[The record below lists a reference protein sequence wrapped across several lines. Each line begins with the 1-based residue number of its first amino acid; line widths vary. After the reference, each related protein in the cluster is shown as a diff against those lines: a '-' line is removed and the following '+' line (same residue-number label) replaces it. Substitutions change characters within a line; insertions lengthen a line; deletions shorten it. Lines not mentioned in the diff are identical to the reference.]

1 MPSLIDKIV
10 SEAKEYN
17 KARVERETAGE
28 PTFFSTAK
36 KIGHNIVES
45 HSQFA
50 DEVIDKVRE
59 FRGTKQPKRKPI
71 LELTDEEQ
79 AFAELYYYI
88 GNTYEFRQILT
99 GTESVAELA
108 QEVEVRM
115 DFFSFTGGLDALR
128 KYRQT
133 HVKPLMSDRMEEIMN
148 QVDEA
153 KALRANIEQ
162 EKIRLSQMEAA
173 FLPNK
178 KPQTSYSN
186 MMEASIAYVQEQ
198 LDNAMA
204 VGDGEDIM
212 KYHDSLRLMKS
223 ALDTYNG
230 VAPKE
235 PTQPMQQDNEYQ
247 GRRFNNQNNRK
258 GFQNNRRQNNRYQN
272 NGYQNNRY
280 QNNGYQNNGYQNN
293 GYRNNRYQNDGYQNG
308 HQQGEGYQKRYQNN
322 YQNEGYQN
330 NGYKNNRFNNRN
342 KQFQKNYE
350 QPVEHTEIP
359 PIPEE
364 PVFVASGPSYMEQP
378 TGVQHETRPVEQDER
393 VFSFDET
400 DESTLVDVPR
410 PARPRD
416 HKRRLR
422 PIMTNEQFQQPVDI
436 PEEPY
441 IPNKSTQYE
450 PDFYFLSDL
459 DAPQPQDNGYGY

>member
-99 GTESVAELA
+99 GTESIAELA

-115 DFFSFTGGLDALR
+115 NFFSFAGGLDALR

-235 PTQPMQQDNEYQ
+235 PTQPTQQDNEHQ

-258 GFQNNRRQNNRYQN
+258 GFQNNRRQ
-272 NGYQNNRY
+272 
-280 QNNGYQNNGYQNN
+280 
-293 GYRNNRYQNDGYQNG
+293 
-308 HQQGEGYQKRYQNN
+308 
-322 YQNEGYQN
+322 
-330 NGYKNNRFNNRN
+330 NNRFNNRN

-364 PVFVASGPSYMEQP
+364 PVFVASGPSYVEQP
-378 TGVQHETRPVEQDER
+378 KGIQHDTRPVEQDER

>member
-36 KIGHNIVES
+36 RIGHNILES
-45 HSQFA
+45 HSQLA
-50 DEVIDKVRE
+50 DDVIDKVRD
-59 FRGTKQPKRKPI
+59 FRGTNQPKRKPI

-99 GTESVAELA
+99 GTESIAELA

-115 DFFSFTGGLDALR
+115 DFFSFTGGLDALQ

-133 HVKPLMSDRMEEIMN
+133 HVKPLMSHRMEEIMN

-198 LDNAMA
+198 LDKAME
-204 VGDGEDIM
+204 VGDGEDIV

-223 ALDTYNG
+223 ALDAYNG

-235 PTQPMQQDNEYQ
+235 PSQPAQQDDNYQ

-258 GFQNNRRQNNRYQN
+258 GFQNRRQNKYQN

-293 GYRNNRYQNDGYQNG
+293 R
-308 HQQGEGYQKRYQNN
+308 
-322 YQNEGYQN
+322 YQN
-330 NGYKNNRFNNRN
+330 NGYQNDEYQNNGYQNKRQNNGYQNKYQNNGYQKKNNFN
-342 KQFQKNYE
+342 KQNRQYQDFE
-350 QPVEHTEIP
+350 QPVGYEDIP
-359 PIPEE
+359 PAPPVSEE
-364 PVFVASGPSYMEQP
+364 PVMTGSGPVAPAQLFETQP
-378 TGVQHETRPVEQDER
+378 QSTRPDVQDDR
-393 VFSFDET
+393 VFSFDEV
-400 DESTLVDVPR
+400 DESALGDVPR
-410 PARPRD
+410 PKRPRD

-422 PIMTNEQFQQPVDI
+422 PIMTNEQFQQPLDGL
-436 PEEPY
+436 EETYVPHNSA
-441 IPNKSTQYE
+441 PYE
-450 PDFYFLSDL
+450 PDFTVLSDL
-459 DAPQPQDNGYGY
+459 DIPPQIQDNGYEY

>member
-17 KARVERETAGE
+17 KARVERGNAGE
-28 PTFFSTAK
+28 PTFFNTVK
-36 KIGHNIVES
+36 KIGHNILES
-45 HSQFA
+45 HSQLA
-50 DEVIDKVRE
+50 DDMIEKVRDI
-59 FRGTKQPKRKPI
+59 RGTKPPKRKPI
-71 LELTDEEQ
+71 LELTDDEQ

-99 GTESVAELA
+99 GTQSVAELA

-115 DFFSFTGGLDALR
+115 DFFSFAGGIEALHR
-128 KYRQT
+128 YRQT
-133 HVKPLMSDRMEEIMN
+133 HVKPLLSDRMEEIMN

-198 LDNAMA
+198 LDNAMR
-204 VGDGEDIM
+204 VGDGDDIV

-223 ALDTYNG
+223 ALDAYNG

-235 PTQPMQQDNEYQ
+235 SEQPQQDNPQ

-258 GFQNNRRQNNRYQN
+258 GFNRN

-280 QNNGYQNNGYQNN
+280 QNNGYQNKYQNN
-293 GYRNNRYQNDGYQNG
+293 GYRNNYQNNKYQNNGYQNN
-308 HQQGEGYQKRYQNN
+308 GYQTNQ
-322 YQNEGYQN
+322 QNEGYQN
-330 NGYKNNRFNNRN
+330 NRYQNNGNRNNGYQNKFNNRN
-342 KQFQKNYE
+342 KQYQKNFAQPASYE
-350 QPVEHTEIP
+350 ELP

-364 PVFVASGPSYMEQP
+364 PVFVASGPIYQEP
-378 TGVQHETRPVEQDER
+378 IETPQQAPRQDVQDER
-393 VFSFDET
+393 VFSFDEV

-410 PARPRD
+410 PHRPRD
-416 HKRRLR
+416 HKRRLK
-422 PIMTNEQFQQPVDI
+422 PIMTDEQFRQPLDI

-441 IPNKSTQYE
+441 TPRQSQSAVYE
-450 PDFYFLSDL
+450 PDFGVLSDL
-459 DAPQPQDNGYGY
+459 DIPGTPDNGYGY

>member
-50 DEVIDKVRE
+50 DDVIDKVRE

-99 GTESVAELA
+99 GTQSIAELA

-115 DFFSFTGGLDALR
+115 DFFSFTGGLDALQ

-133 HVKPLMSDRMEEIMN
+133 HVKPLLSDRMEDIMN

-198 LDNAMA
+198 LDNAMT
-204 VGDGEDIM
+204 VGDGKDIV

-223 ALDTYNG
+223 ALDAYNG

-235 PTQPMQQDNEYQ
+235 PTQPTQQDNEYQ

-272 NGYQNNRY
+272 NGYQNNGY

-293 GYRNNRYQNDGYQNG
+293 GYRNGN
-308 HQQGEGYQKRYQNN
+308 QQGEGYQKRYQNN
-322 YQNEGYQN
+322 GYQNNGYQN
-330 NGYKNNRFNNRN
+330 NGYKNNKFNNRN

-350 QPVEHTEIP
+350 QPVDYTEIP

-364 PVFVASGPSYMEQP
+364 PMFVSSGPSHPEQSA
-378 TGVQHETRPVEQDER
+378 GFRRETRPIEQDER

-416 HKRRLR
+416 HKRRLK
-422 PIMTNEQFQQPVDI
+422 PIMTDEQFRQPVDI

-441 IPNKSTQYE
+441 IPQGSAPYE
-450 PDFYFLSDL
+450 PDFHMLSDL
-459 DAPQPQDNGYGY
+459 DMPPVQDNGYGY